1 MSSDKNK
8 SNQLD
13 EEKSTSTLLSRRRM
27 LATTTASLGIMGLA
41 STSSVSSAAVAG
53 SNAVLNVKDFGAKGN
68 GNDDDTLSIQSAF
81 NELMLHKGNLVFPAG
96 RYKITGTLY
105 LPEAYKIQI
114 SMPYTMDFQGSNS
127 NGTSLVWAGGNN
139 KSMIEIGILASSS
152 LSLNLNNRVN
162 NATGITGIKWSE
174 NSGSASNSNYIPY
187 LAISGCD
194 LAMQWGDA
202 SNGKNTNIDD
212 NYFDYVAFY
221 DCKNGLLID
230 SQGQD
235 NNVINY
241 LHDGGVPTNSIK
253 TREYIIRAI
262 RNGNGLII
270 KNGFIRGD
278 NMLLDSK
285 LIDIQNGSFS
295 CDRMSVES
303 SQSQVLC
310 LYIGSSATRDQSI
323 INNFVVRGGTG
334 GIRDSSGNVMDL
346 RGVSG
351 MILQGC
357 NLGGNIQYSGPLTA
371 INNTLTDGY
380 GFIPVPNTKATL
392 AEINTFH
399 RTEDDAPINIFTSV
413 VKANALIPNSYTST
427 ISAQLYVNLF
437 KASTVFHDV
446 TATNSVTVMAPNNVQ
461 QMQDI
466 GREITLILR
475 SKILVEC
482 IVTFNNIYK
491 LSGGSYGGPAPNKTD
506 ILKFIYDGT
515 VWLEA
520 SRSIG
525 ISFDRV

>member
-1 MSSDKNK
+1 MNK
-8 SNQLD
+8 QCWIIAGA
-13 EEKSTSTLLSRRRM
+13 TSAIALQF
-27 LATTTASLGIMGLA
+27 AQITA
-41 STSSVSSAAVAG
+41 
-53 SNAVLNVKDFGAKGN
+53 K
-68 GNDDDTLSIQSAF
+68 
-81 NELMLHKGNLVFPAG
+81 
-96 RYKITGTLY
+96 
-105 LPEAYKIQI
+105 
-114 SMPYTMDFQGSNS
+114 
-127 NGTSLVWAGGNN
+127 
-139 KSMIEIGILASSS
+139 
-152 LSLNLNNRVN
+152 
-162 NATGITGIKWSE
+162 
-174 NSGSASNSNYIPY
+174 
-187 LAISGCD
+187 
-194 LAMQWGDA
+194 
-202 SNGKNTNIDD
+202 
-212 NYFDYVAFY
+212 
-221 DCKNGLLID
+221 
-230 SQGQD
+230 
-235 NNVINY
+235 
-241 LHDGGVPTNSIK
+241 
-253 TREYIIRAI
+253 
-262 RNGNGLII
+262 
-270 KNGFIRGD
+270 RGD
-278 NMLLDSK
+278 QIILLARDQHK

-446 TATNSVTVMAPNNVQ
+446 KATNSGTVSVTVMAPNNVQ

-515 VWLEA
+515 AWLEA